1 MLCNMSFP
9 SDTSGKESSC
19 QAGHK
24 RDESLIPGS
33 GNTLEEDMAT
43 HSSIFA

>member
-9 SDTSGKESSC
+9 SDSSCKESSC
-19 QAGHK
+19 QAGQK
-24 RDESLIPGS
+24 RDASLIPGS